1 MQYIDTI
8 DDANDVLQSDEKL
21 GLSVKNDVEILLNS
35 YHLESLEHGRC
46 TYGGCVMILEFDEL
60 KKVIDDFKNLDITIP
75 EFVDIFVCSDGSIC
89 IHLLYIYAT
98 DYSISLYMKGEKK

>member
-8 DDANDVLQSDEKL
+8 DDANEVLQSDEKL

-46 TYGGCVMILEFDEL
+46 T
-60 KKVIDDFKNLDITIP
+60 
-75 EFVDIFVCSDGSIC
+75 
-89 IHLLYIYAT
+89 
-98 DYSISLYMKGEKK
+98 

>member
-1 MQYIDTI
+1 
-8 DDANDVLQSDEKL
+8 
-21 GLSVKNDVEILLNS
+21 
-35 YHLESLEHGRC
+35 
-46 TYGGCVMILEFDEL
+46 MILEFDEL

-98 DYSISLYMKGEKK
+98 DYSISLYLK